1 MKKLALILLLF
12 TLATFNSK
20 AQEKFVTRTGSV
32 TFLSETPIE
41 KIYAE
46 NNQVASILLTTKKV
60 IAFNVLLKSF
70 RFDKALMEE
79 HFNEKY
85 VHSEAYPSAKF
96 KGELDLDIDPS
107 IIAEYKNL
115 EIKGEMDFHGVKNSL
130 TVIANINVTEDTII
144 FTSDFKLKLED
155 YKVEILS
162 LVKDKISEYV
172 LIKTVISYKK

>member
-1 MKKLALILLLF
+1 MKQFIFTLLLCTF
-12 TLATFNSK
+12 LTLSSK
-20 AQEKFVTRTGSV
+20 AQEKFVTRTGSAS
-32 TFLSETPIE
+32 FLSETPIE

-85 VHSEAYPSAKF
+85 VHSETYPSAKF
-96 KGELDLDIDPS
+96 KGQLDLYIDPS
-107 IIAEYKNL
+107 ITAIYKNI
-115 EIKGEMDFHGVKNSL
+115 EIKGEMVFHGVKKPL
-130 TVIANINVTEDTII
+130 TVIANVNVTDDAII

-172 LIKTVISYKK
+172 LIKIITNYKK